1 MNPYR
6 CYFII
11 IFRHFGH
18 VLVAMFLWKS
28 FVFFFFW
35 WKSFVTTT
43 TTTPKKKKVWPIKK
57 HLIYFLTMILEL
69 LWFLIYCPNKSKSNY
84 FLMASSRWLA
94 NILNL
99 IIGMSLELGTYQTH
113 TGVVIETQ
121 KGMSGILM
129 NRSKTLLK
137 F

>member
-1 MNPYR
+1 MSMILVIFYEPLQMLLYYYLQTLWACTCSYVPMKILCYNNNNNP
-6 CYFII
+6 
-11 IFRHFGH
+11 
-18 VLVAMFLWKS
+18 
-28 FVFFFFW
+28 
-35 WKSFVTTT
+35 
-43 TTTPKKKKVWPIKK
+43 PKKKVWPIKK

-94 NILNL
+94 NKLNL

>member
-28 FVFFFFW
+28 FVFFFFDENPLLQQQQQ
-35 WKSFVTTT
+35 
-43 TTTPKKKKVWPIKK
+43 PKKKKVWPIKK

>member
-1 MNPYR
+1 MKIL
-6 CYFII
+6 C
-11 IFRHFGH
+11 
-18 VLVAMFLWKS
+18 
-28 FVFFFFW
+28 FFFFFFDENPLLQQQQQP
-35 WKSFVTTT
+35 K
-43 TTTPKKKKVWPIKK
+43 KKKKVWPIKK

>member
-1 MNPYR
+1 
-6 CYFII
+6 
-11 IFRHFGH
+11 
-18 VLVAMFLWKS
+18 
-28 FVFFFFW
+28 
-35 WKSFVTTT
+35 
-43 TTTPKKKKVWPIKK
+43 
-57 HLIYFLTMILEL
+57 
-69 LWFLIYCPNKSKSNY
+69 
-84 FLMASSRWLA
+84 MASSRWLA

-99 IIGMSLELGTYQTH
+99 IIRMSLELGTYQTH